1 MKVLSRRDW
10 NLLKY
15 PTYPEVQV
23 VAQPQGKT
31 SLIQIQ
37 TMVKIDDEGYYLPCI
52 ISREIAEIQALGA
65 LEKLMEESVVDILS
79 TYKIN
84 EEDEDLHKVEE

>member
-1 MKVLSRRDW
+1 MVTLTRRDW

-15 PTYPEVQV
+15 PTYPDIQFAAE
-23 VAQPQGKT
+23 GKRM
-31 SLIQIQ
+31 QIQ

-52 ISREIAEIQALGA
+52 VIRDIVGVDGLAAMGELV
-65 LEKLMEESVVDILS
+65 KESAINILA

-84 EEDEDLHKVEE
+84 EEDVDLHKVTE